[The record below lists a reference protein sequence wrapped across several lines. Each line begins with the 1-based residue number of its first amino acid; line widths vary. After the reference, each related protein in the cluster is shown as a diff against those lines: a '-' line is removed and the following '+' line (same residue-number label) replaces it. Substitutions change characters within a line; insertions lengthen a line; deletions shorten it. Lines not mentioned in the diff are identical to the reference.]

1 MKLLGFNE
9 YNKSSDKLFE
19 MASELTKLGV
29 SKDLMRFIHKLT
41 GKYQGMTG
49 QMFNTRQEPM
59 KSQKGPYPAREDIPL
74 SHDVQVRGVKKG
86 RRQISH
92 YLIKVITSKED
103 TGVKLILVNTNA
115 GEAHY
120 ITRKTGKLS
129 GPELDEIGIPRG
141 AEGREMARSRGIS
154 QKLGLY
160 MRTVAVDID
169 SGLVQAGWEGTIGQM
184 EKDMDEDSVLYIMED
199 EDRVRTKRGTRTK
212 QRNITEDQFVD
223 YFVNNYTKI
232 LDTQGAAN
240 QERINQL
247 LIQKLSGLTA
257 DDIASVLDQDHYR
270 SKEVRL
276 RRGSGDSAEKLR
288 EIIDLKKAIQNE
300 VISEGNIKNKLHR
313 FLELAFKE
321 GEYDSDE
328 KDRNKASLTDMA
340 DKHTMPIVAS
350 MFLQYVALG
359 KVYKKFFTDDPF
371 RELGLEDLLL

>member
-1 MKLLGFNE
+1 
-9 YNKSSDKLFE
+9 
-19 MASELTKLGV
+19 
-29 SKDLMRFIHKLT
+29 
-41 GKYQGMTG
+41 
-49 QMFNTRQEPM
+49 
-59 KSQKGPYPAREDIPL
+59 
-74 SHDVQVRGVKKG
+74 
-86 RRQISH
+86 
-92 YLIKVITSKED
+92 
-103 TGVKLILVNTNA
+103 
-115 GEAHY
+115 
-120 ITRKTGKLS
+120 
-129 GPELDEIGIPRG
+129 
-141 AEGREMARSRGIS
+141 
-154 QKLGLY
+154 
-160 MRTVAVDID
+160 
-169 SGLVQAGWEGTIGQM
+169 M
-184 EKDMDEDSVLYIMED
+184 EKHMDEDSVMYIMED

-223 YFVNNYTKI
+223 YFINNYTKI

-300 VISEGNIKNKLHR
+300 VISEGTIKNKLHR

-321 GEYDSDE
+321 GEYESDE
-328 KDRNKASLTDMA
+328 KDRNKASLSDMS
-340 DKHTMPIVAS
+340 DKHTMAIVAS

-371 RELGLEDLLL
+371 KELGLEDLLL

>member
-41 GKYQGMTG
+41 GKYQGMSREE
-49 QMFNTRQEPM
+49 FYTRRNPAAAV
-59 KSQKGPYPAREDIPL
+59 GPYPAREDIPL
-74 SHDVQVRGVKKG
+74 SHDVQVQGVKVG
-86 RRQISH
+86 RRQIYH
-92 YLIKVITSKED
+92 YLTKVITSKKD
-103 TGVKLILVNTNA
+103 IGVKLILVNPTL

-129 GPELDEIGIPRG
+129 GPELDELGIPRG
-141 AEGREMARSRGIS
+141 PEGRQMARDRGIS

-160 MRTVAVDID
+160 IRTVAIDID
-169 SGLVQAGWEGTIGQM
+169 SGLPQSGWEGTIGQM
-184 EKDMDEDSVLYIMED
+184 NELMDEDSVMYIMED
-199 EDRVRTKRGTRTK
+199 EDRVRTKRKTRTK
-212 QRNITEDQFVD
+212 QKNITEDQFVD

-257 DDIASVLDQDHYR
+257 DDVTSVLYKNYR
-270 SKEVRL
+270 GVSL
-276 RRGSGDSAEKLR
+276 RRGDGDSAEKFG
-288 EIIDLKKAIQNE
+288 EIIDLKQALQSE
-300 VISEGNIKNKLHR
+300 VISEGNIKNKLYR

-321 GEYDSDE
+321 GEYESDE
-328 KDRNKASLTDMA
+328 KDRNKASLTDMS

-371 RELGLEDLLL
+371 KELGLEDLLL